1 MVIFG
6 EKTQII
12 YKNLCEKIGCSDVRA
27 KNLWKNIYTNIFCSG
42 KYLEIWMEA
51 PSSHKYRFLSGGG
64 GVGMWWGSLN
74 IIQEGLFNYYL
85 QN

>member
-12 YKNLCEKIGCSDVRA
+12 YENLCEKIGCSDVRA
-27 KNLWKNIYTNIFCSG
+27 KNLCKTIYQYFLFSG

-51 PSSHKYRFLSGGG
+51 LSSHKYRVLSGGG
-64 GVGMWWGSLN
+64 GGRDVVGVFKYFPGRP
-74 IIQEGLFNYYL
+74 I
-85 QN
+85 